1 MLYDI
6 ENYNKRNDLNPGFWD
21 QFTNRDVFEDFP
33 FERGPKRLP
42 AVNVIE
48 NNQEFILE
56 LASPGMCKD
65 NYKLE
70 VQNNILNIS
79 GDVRSNAEKSKESY
93 TRREFNYASF
103 TRSFMLPDYVK
114 QEEIAASCSDG
125 ILTVHIPKRE
135 EAEVETKREILI
147 D

>member
-6 ENYNKRNDLNPGFWD
+6 QNYNKRNEMNPGFWD

-33 FERGPKRLP
+33 FERGPSRLP

-48 NNQEFILE
+48 NKQEFIIE

-79 GDVRSNAEKSKESY
+79 GDVRSGVDSTKENY
-93 TRREFNYASF
+93 TRREFKHSSF
-103 TRSFMLPDYVK
+103 TKSFMLPDFVE
-114 QEEIAASCSDG
+114 QEAIAASCSDG
-125 ILTVHIPKRE
+125 ILTVHMPKRQ
-135 EAEVETKREILI
+135 EAEIESKREIFI